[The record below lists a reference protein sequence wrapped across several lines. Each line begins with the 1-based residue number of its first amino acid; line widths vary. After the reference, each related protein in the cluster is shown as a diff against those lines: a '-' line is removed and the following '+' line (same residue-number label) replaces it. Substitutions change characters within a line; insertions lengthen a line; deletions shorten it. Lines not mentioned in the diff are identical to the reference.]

1 MRKKKII
8 GIVLAAALVAGGLGG
23 FAYANNNSHEVMT
36 GQKLV
41 GSGAYCSFPLEVN
54 GAHDFI
60 SSSFVITNPD
70 CVSKITIDR
79 ISVFDTWGELIY
91 EGDLLPL
98 SDETP
103 QSGLMKP
110 HETRSIQLEEYI
122 PKDYT
127 TTSEAELVFTVE
139 IFWTK
144 SHEEG
149 LPPIGWASNN
159 IVRRDATTG
168 EAIEIKFG
176 GATPMVNMKQRLG
189 G

>member
-1 MRKKKII
+1 MKKII
-8 GIVLAAALVAGGLGG
+8 IAIVLALVLVAGGLGG
-23 FAYANNNSHEVMT
+23 FAYANNNLHEPMT

-41 GSGAYCSFPLEVN
+41 GIGAYCSFPLEVN

-70 CVSKITIDR
+70 CVSEIMIDC

-98 SDETP
+98 SDGTP

-110 HETRSIQLEEYI
+110 HESRSIQLEEYI
-122 PKDYT
+122 PEEYT
-127 TTSEAELVFTVE
+127 TESEAELLFTVE

-144 SHEEG
+144 SRWRG
-149 LPPIGWASNN
+149 LPLTGWASNN
-159 IVRRDATTG
+159 IVRRDAST
-168 EAIEIKFG
+168 EEVIEIKFG